1 MLIWRAPLLN
11 GKGHAPLWHL
21 QDNTSGAQ
29 DCANSPPAIKMH
41 DVSSAALLVQLDRAV
56 KAWEPTEDPIP
67 LHTWLHPWLEL
78 LGRQLEDLYPAIRYK
93 FTSALQKWHPR
104 DGSALV
110 LLSPW
115 HTVRLGLPCL
125 PPHAA
130 SALHPFCLKNL
141 LEAA

>member
-1 MLIWRAPLLN
+1 MDP
-11 GKGHAPLWHL
+11 
-21 QDNTSGAQ
+21 
-29 DCANSPPAIKMH
+29 
-41 DVSSAALLVQLDRAV
+41 ALLVQLDRAM

-115 HTVRLGLPCL
+115 HTVRLMSRHPLPQCCKPTPQIPL
-125 PPHAA
+125 D
-130 SALHPFCLKNL
+130 SL
-141 LEAA
+141 LEGA

>member
-1 MLIWRAPLLN
+1 
-11 GKGHAPLWHL
+11 
-21 QDNTSGAQ
+21 
-29 DCANSPPAIKMH
+29 MH
-41 DVSSAALLVQLDRAV
+41 DLSSAALLVQLDRAV

-115 HTVRLGLPCL
+115 HTVRHGLRYL
-125 PPHAA
+125 PPLCCERTA
-130 SALHPFCLKNL
+130 PVL
-141 LEAA
+141 LEEPA